1 MEPDSHIV
9 IGPDG
14 TVLAA
19 TGQLPPGLVD
29 VRLEDCEG
37 LSPAIREAGAALR
50 LQLRRSG
57 NRIVSQAVALDG
69 GARTV
74 QLVAIEALAVR
85 RTPTDVRALL
95 TSKLDVLSFQATASD
110 VTLSVVVAGDVP
122 SVVYLD
128 SEKVAWAVTT
138 IVGNA
143 LRYVRSGTR
152 RMPGGT
158 INVRAGFDH
167 TSSQVTIEV
176 QDDGPGIPA
185 DTVTRLFRRDGLN
198 VRGAGLALLLISDIC
213 AAHGGTI
220 DLRSN
225 TGTVEH
231 GTAVRLVFPARGKGL
246 VSSDEKPDGPP
257 RTS

>member
-1 MEPDSHIV
+1 MEPDSQIV

-19 TGQLPPGLVD
+19 TGQLPSGLVD

-37 LSPAIREAGAALR
+37 LSREIREAGKAL
-50 LQLRRSG
+50 LHELRRSG
-57 NRIVSQAVALDG
+57 DRIAIQTVTLDG

-74 QLVAIEALAVR
+74 RMVGIEALAIR

-95 TSKLDVLSFQATASD
+95 ASKLGVISFQAASAD
-110 VTLSVVVAGDVP
+110 VTLSIVVADEVP
-122 SVVYLD
+122 QAVQLD
-128 SEKVAWAVTT
+128 ADKVGWAITT
-138 IVGNA
+138 LVGNA
-143 LRYVRSGTR
+143 LRYVRSGSR

-158 INVRAGFDH
+158 IHVRAGFDVAG
-167 TSSQVTIEV
+167 SQATIEV

-213 AAHGGTI
+213 AAHGGAVEI
-220 DLRSN
+220 RSH
-225 TGTVEH
+225 TDGFEH
-231 GTAVRLVFPARGKGL
+231 GTVVRLSFPTR
-246 VSSDEKPDGPP
+246 
-257 RTS
+257 